1 MERVLSVKE
10 LLSGLA
16 ENVVSMSK
24 EVYHACRYDISAMSP
39 EDKSRCRWNGF
50 FDSLGVAGLPLF
62 VIIMLAF
69 IADVAM
75 IDPTTPANT
84 IALRVVKSLAEIGLA
99 CLLAVACDGDGYDG
113 TWEDMVDEDHRM
125 LTAQCIT
132 YLLACAAT
140 IVVIA
145 VLLIVGN
152 FVLKDSFLSLIPMV
166 LIATIYIFAG
176 YAVGYLYD

>member
-1 MERVLSVKE
+1 MKTMTVK
-10 LLSGLA
+10 
-16 ENVVSMSK
+16 NVIGNLMDDATAK
-24 EVYHACRYDISAMSP
+24 CGEIYRAFRYDLKAMP
-39 EDKSRCRWNGF
+39 AAEKNRCQWDGF

-99 CLLAVACDGDGYDG
+99 CLLAVVRDGDGYDG
-113 TWEDMVDEDHRM
+113 AWEDMVDEDHRM

-152 FVLKDSFLSLIPMV
+152 FMLKDSFLSLIPMV

-176 YAVGYLYD
+176 YAMWCLYD